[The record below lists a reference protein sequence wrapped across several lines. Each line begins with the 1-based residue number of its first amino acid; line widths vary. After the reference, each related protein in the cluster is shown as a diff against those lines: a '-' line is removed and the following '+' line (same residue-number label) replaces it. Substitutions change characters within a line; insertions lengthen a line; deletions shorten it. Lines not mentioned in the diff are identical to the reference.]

1 MYYSANHR
9 YLDAN
14 SWWPSGWYDDVWP
27 KVEPQG
33 RAGKQMSTQP
43 LPFYHKGKLYVP
55 LGWEVLGNTSSKPSA
70 LRLAMENMAEITT
83 IRRFSDAALQ
93 TQIDKVLAQVPADK
107 PVAVIAHADTN
118 GAALSA
124 MVRLGDQW
132 SVLAA
137 AYKPWKGAL
146 SAEAELVWTP

>member
-1 MYYSANHR
+1 M
-9 YLDAN
+9 
-14 SWWPSGWYDDVWP
+14 PP
-27 KVEPQG
+27 TVE
-33 RAGKQMSTQP
+33 
-43 LPFYHKGKLYVP
+43 
-55 LGWEVLGNTSSKPSA
+55 
-70 LRLAMENMAEITT
+70 